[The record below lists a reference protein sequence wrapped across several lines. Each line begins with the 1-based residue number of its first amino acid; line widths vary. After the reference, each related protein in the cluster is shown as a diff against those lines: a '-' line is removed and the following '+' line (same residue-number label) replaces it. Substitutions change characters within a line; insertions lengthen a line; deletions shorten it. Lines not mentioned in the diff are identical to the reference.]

1 MANTSRL
8 LEGAMRWWSA
18 RGGLTASNV
27 ARADIPGE
35 KSRDF
40 AQTLAEHVNKPVPP
54 RLPMASTTPGHR
66 AGRLGEADRVAKVVE
81 ERGPSVISGNE
92 ISVEEEMMKL
102 AEISAQHQL
111 AATTYRKNVS
121 LLRLALRGGR

>member
-1 MANTSRL
+1 MANTAKL

-35 KSRDF
+35 RSRDF
-40 AQTLAEHVNKPVPP
+40 AQTLAEHVRNPAPAK
-54 RLPMASTTPGHR
+54 LALTATDAGHR
-66 AGRLGEADRVAKVVE
+66 AGRLAEADRLAKVIE
-81 ERGPSVISGNE
+81 ERNGSVISGNE

-102 AEISAQHQL
+102 AEISSQHQL
-111 AATTYRKNVS
+111 AAATYRKNVS

>member
-1 MANTSRL
+1 
-8 LEGAMRWWSA
+8 MRWWSA

-81 ERGPSVISGNE
+81 ERGTSVISGNE

>member
-1 MANTSRL
+1 
-8 LEGAMRWWSA
+8 MRWWSA

-81 ERGPSVISGNE
+81 ERGTSVISGNE

-111 AATTYRKNVS
+111 AATTYRNNVS

>member
-66 AGRLGEADRVAKVVE
+66 AGRLGEADRVA
-81 ERGPSVISGNE
+81 
-92 ISVEEEMMKL
+92 
-102 AEISAQHQL
+102 
-111 AATTYRKNVS
+111 
-121 LLRLALRGGR
+121 